1 MEMEKNIVLIG
12 FMGTGKSSVGLKLA
26 EKLKMKFVDMDR
38 EIEKVTGMSV
48 SQLFRKY
55 GEIRFRSEERLMAQ
69 KLSRQS
75 NLVIATGGGVVLEDE
90 NIQQLKET
98 GIMICL
104 EASPEDILARVSR
117 KKGTRPLLKRD
128 LTIADVRNMLQ
139 AREPLYSCTK
149 YRVNTSDK
157 DLFTVVNEIH
167 KIIKQLESTIEREGE
182 AGGKTSSQAGRTIL

>member
-69 KLSRQS
+69 KLSRQR

-90 NIQQLKET
+90 NIQQLQES

-104 EASPEDILARVSR
+104 EASPSDILSRVSR

-128 LTIADVRNMLQ
+128 LTIEDIENMLQ
-139 AREPLYSCTK
+139 ARELMYSCTK
-149 YRVNTSDK
+149 YRVNTSNK
-157 DLFTVVNEIH
+157 DLYTVVNEIQ
-167 KIIKQLESTIEREGE
+167 KIIKQLESSKEKEGE
-182 AGGKTSSQAGRTIL
+182 AGDKTSSQAGRTIL